1 MNFMLKN
8 PQGVFRYAFHFIP
21 LTSEISVYYPITLYR
36 WSPAS
41 KITQKMKINKN
52 SNRTTCRHAQCSCLV
67 FISHQETSFFSIT
80 FAKEI
85 KNTSIHYIQYENF
98 IIQLKKLYF
107 LSSKREMIN
116 ECLKWTYILCYL
128 RRNQQYYWENNNC
141 TIELR
146 ARKQQYC
153 KLQSEL
159 LLFVYLVSWK
169 RASKLFVKNL
179 LLLLL
184 INCNC
189 IICVHVSCFNEKS
202 S

>member
-1 MNFMLKN
+1 M
-8 PQGVFRYAFHFIP
+8 QARTVFV
-21 LTSEISVYYPITLYR
+21 SSVHLPPRDVL
-36 WSPAS
+36 
-41 KITQKMKINKN
+41 
-52 SNRTTCRHAQCSCLV
+52 
-67 FISHQETSFFSIT
+67 FSIT

-116 ECLKWTYILCYL
+116 ECLKWAYILCYL

-184 INCNC
+184 INFNC

>member
-1 MNFMLKN
+1 M
-8 PQGVFRYAFHFIP
+8 QARTVFV
-21 LTSEISVYYPITLYR
+21 SSVHLQPRDVL
-36 WSPAS
+36 
-41 KITQKMKINKN
+41 
-52 SNRTTCRHAQCSCLV
+52 
-67 FISHQETSFFSIT
+67 FSIT

-85 KNTSIHYIQYENF
+85 KNTSIHYILYENF

-116 ECLKWTYILCYL
+116 ECLKWAYILCYL

-141 TIELR
+141 TIQLR

-159 LLFVYLVSWK
+159 LLFFYLVSWK

>member
-1 MNFMLKN
+1 M
-8 PQGVFRYAFHFIP
+8 QARTVFV
-21 LTSEISVYYPITLYR
+21 SSVHLPPRDVL
-36 WSPAS
+36 
-41 KITQKMKINKN
+41 
-52 SNRTTCRHAQCSCLV
+52 
-67 FISHQETSFFSIT
+67 FSIT

-116 ECLKWTYILCYL
+116 ECLKWAYILCYL

>member
-8 PQGVFRYAFHFIP
+8 PQGVFRYAFQFIP
-21 LTSEISVYYPITLYR
+21 LTSEISVYYPITFYR

-67 FISHQETSFFSIT
+67 FISHKETSFFSIT

-116 ECLKWTYILCYL
+116 ECLKWAYILCYL

-169 RASKLFVKNL
+169 RASKLFVKN
-179 LLLLL
+179 
-184 INCNC
+184 
-189 IICVHVSCFNEKS
+189 
-202 S
+202 

>member
-1 MNFMLKN
+1 MSFMLKN

-21 LTSEISVYYPITLYR
+21 LTSEISVYYPITFYR

-116 ECLKWTYILCYL
+116 ECLKWAYILCYL

-146 ARKQQYC
+146 AR
-153 KLQSEL
+153 
-159 LLFVYLVSWK
+159 
-169 RASKLFVKNL
+169 
-179 LLLLL
+179 
-184 INCNC
+184 
-189 IICVHVSCFNEKS
+189 
-202 S
+202 